1 MTDDLFADDDLFA
14 VRPAPT
20 RVKSRPKPPEAMPLA
35 LSGKT
40 DPIICVSGPVASYA
54 CRCGFRD
61 EVKEPAPAYL
71 DCGLCHGLETLRR
84 IVPRFTPPADAGRQL
99 TADERR
105 AIALDKR

>member
-1 MTDDLFADDDLFA
+1 VTDDLFADDDLFA

-20 RVKSRPKPPEAMPLA
+20 RVKSRSKPPEADIAPA
-35 LSGKT
+35 TLSDCST
-40 DPIICVSGPVASYA
+40 VGPVASFR
-54 CRCGFRD
+54 CPCGFRD
-61 EVKEPAPAYL
+61 EVKEPAPAHL

-84 IVPRFTPPADAGRQL
+84 YVPRFTPPADAGRQL